1 MHKAF
6 RVKLRGLNQILISGA
21 VSQLEALPPI
31 REDKVTGPQ
40 ANSFPTVDKQV
51 VLVLCIYLTL
61 YLILGTL
68 QAAKVRAQGA
78 GTQPAGTPHHTAH
91 LNPER
96 PPSGLGTRL
105 PGSGGD

>member
-6 RVKLRGLNQILISGA
+6 RVKLRGLNQSLISEA

-31 REDKVTGPQ
+31 REDKGTGPQ

-51 VLVLCIYLTL
+51 VLVLCTYLTVFD
-61 YLILGTL
+61 TWAL
-68 QAAKVRAQGA
+68 QAAKVRAHGA